1 MEWNGGSPYMWVSEI
16 EALCKGL
23 SNKIVQGIK
32 EGKEFEKIEVINNL
46 DADNPNDK
54 NLEFK
59 VKFKDK

>member
-46 DADNPNDK
+46 DTENPNDK

>member
-46 DADNPNDK
+46 DAENPNDK

>member
-1 MEWNGGSPYMWVSEI
+1 MEYNDGSPYMWVI
-16 EALCKGL
+16 EVEKLCKGL
-23 SNKIVQGIK
+23 SDKIVQGIK

-46 DADNPNDK
+46 DAENPNDK

>member
-23 SNKIVQGIK
+23 SEKITQGIK
-32 EGKEFEKIEVINNL
+32 EGKEFEKIEVVNNL
-46 DADNPNDK
+46 DAENPNDK

>member
-1 MEWNGGSPYMWVSEI
+1 MEYNDGSPYMLVSEV
-16 EALCKGL
+16 EKLCKGL
-23 SNKIVQGIK
+23 SDKIVQGIK

-46 DADNPNDK
+46 DAENPNDK

>member
-1 MEWNGGSPYMWVSEI
+1 MEYNGGSPYMWVSEV
-16 EALCKGL
+16 EKLCEGL
-23 SNKIVQGIK
+23 SNKIIKGIK

-46 DADNPNDK
+46 DAENPNDK